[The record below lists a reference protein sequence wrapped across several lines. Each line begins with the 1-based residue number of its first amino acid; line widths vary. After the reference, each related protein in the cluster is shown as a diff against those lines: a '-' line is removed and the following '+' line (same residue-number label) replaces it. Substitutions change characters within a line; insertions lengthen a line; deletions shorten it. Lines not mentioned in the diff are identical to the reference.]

1 MNRKK
6 PDTFAVIVDGK
17 CEAMYLQMLLKNEPA
32 VQISIDPEIP
42 QDKILSDLFEI
53 VKEKA
58 KSYTKVVWIVDLDV
72 VIRETNEAPKGKKT
86 LMEDFLEYQSIL
98 KNYKNVVVIVNNLC
112 FEFWIL
118 LHFEQNNSI
127 FPDYKSLE
135 KEVKNHLYD
144 YEKSKKYYIKPK
156 PDIWLRLKEFLQ
168 TAYENAKTLGSFDA
182 NNDRKALAEMW
193 LLFEEDAFKG
203 LVEIKGK

>member
-1 MNRKK
+1 MSRKK
-6 PDTFAVIVDGK
+6 SDTFAVIVDGK
-17 CEAMYLQMLLKNEPA
+17 CEAMYLQMLLKNESS

-72 VIRETNEAPKGKKT
+72 IIRETNEAPKGKIT
-86 LMEDFLEYQSIL
+86 LMQDFLDYQNIL

-112 FEFWIL
+112 FKFWIL
-118 LHFEQNNSI
+118 LHFEQSNTI

-135 KEVKNHLYD
+135 KELQKYLPD
-144 YEKSKKYYIKPK
+144 YEKSKRYYVKSK
-156 PDIWLRLKEFLQ
+156 NDIWIKLKNELQ
-168 TAYENAKTLGSFDA
+168 TAYENAKILGYFDK
-182 NNDRKALAEMW
+182 NNTAKALAEMW
-193 LLFEEDAFKG
+193 LLFEETAFKG
-203 LVEIKGK
+203 LVEAK

>member
-17 CEAMYLQMLLKNEPA
+17 CEAMYLQMLLKNESS

-72 VIRETNEAPKGKKT
+72 IIRETNEAPKGKIT
-86 LMEDFLEYQSIL
+86 LMQDFLDYQNTL
-98 KNYKNVVVIVNNLC
+98 KDYKNVVVIVNNLC

-118 LHFEQNNSI
+118 LHFEQSNTI

-135 KEVKNHLYD
+135 KELQKYLPD
-144 YEKSKKYYIKPK
+144 YEKSKRYYVKSK
-156 PDIWLRLKEFLQ
+156 NDIWIKLKNELQ
-168 TAYENAKTLGSFDA
+168 TAYENAKILGYFDK
-182 NNDRKALAEMW
+182 NNTAKALAEMW
-193 LLFEEDAFKG
+193 LLFEETAFKG
-203 LVEIKGK
+203 LVEAK